1 MHWHVS
7 FYSRTVVLLA
17 HHWRY
22 HSLVFRF
29 PVFGFLKFYYRAT
42 FEFVLLRIYF
52 SWFCGLMSFISFWD
66 FCHYFFKYNSCP
78 SLALLSFWDSNYDSY
93 PLFFTP
99 ALSFFPLFFLLYSF
113 LPSFFPPRF
122 WNIFHSTP
130 FSTLFLKF
138 SFKIQRKL
146 K

>member
-78 SLALLSFWDSNYDSY
+78 VLLSCPFGTQIT
-93 PLFFTP
+93 TP
-99 ALSFFPLFFLLYSF
+99 ILSFSHLLCPSFPYFSSSILSF
-113 LPSFFPPRF
+113 LPSFLLDFG
-122 WNIFHSTP
+122 IFSTP
-130 FSTLFLKF
+130 LHFQHCF
-138 SFKIQRKL
+138 
-146 K
+146 